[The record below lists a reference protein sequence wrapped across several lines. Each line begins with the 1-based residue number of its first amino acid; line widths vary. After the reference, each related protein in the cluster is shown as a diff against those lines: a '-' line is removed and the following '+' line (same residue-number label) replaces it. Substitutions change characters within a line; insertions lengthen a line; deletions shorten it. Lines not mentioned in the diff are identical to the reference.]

1 MDPLATAAID
11 VAGAAYD
18 LRLGPRE
25 WLPNLLEKGAPLFD
39 RGLGCA
45 AAIWAGCSTDQ
56 QPMVSQL
63 SVRAGEPDLGLMFV
77 RAARDVGMRLAQ
89 TSAARGAGACTA
101 SETDAESPSILRAF
115 EKQVGCRD
123 VLGVW
128 AVNPRLHGI
137 GINIP
142 SPDFISLSQGERR
155 RWRTLCA
162 HIATGHRLRRS
173 WGSATVCGAT
183 PVSEFPFGADAVIDP
198 RRFVLTEAKGDAKRQ
213 DVAEVLREAAIQVDR
228 ARGKLGKEN
237 PDEAL
242 AVWRGVLR
250 GRWSLV
256 DWFDTDGRRFVVV
269 IPNPPGID
277 DPRSLTERE
286 REVVELAA
294 CGKTSKHISYQLGIS
309 TQRVSTLLAS
319 AKRKLGVRT
328 QAQLVLK
335 MKPFVGSAAA
345 RA

>member
-1 MDPLATAAID
+1 
-11 VAGAAYD
+11 
-18 LRLGPRE
+18 
-25 WLPNLLEKGAPLFD
+25 
-39 RGLGCA
+39 
-45 AAIWAGCSTDQ
+45 
-56 QPMVSQL
+56 
-63 SVRAGEPDLGLMFV
+63 MFA
-77 RAARDVGMRLAQ
+77 RAARDVGMRLPQ
-89 TSAARGAGACTA
+89 TLAARDAGARTA
-101 SETDAESPSILRAF
+101 SETNAESPSILREF

-128 AVNPRLHGI
+128 ALDPRLHGI

-142 SPDFISLSQGERR
+142 SPDFISLSRGERR
-155 RWRTLCA
+155 RWRSLCA
-162 HIATGHRLRRS
+162 HIAMGHRLRRS
-173 WGSATVCGAT
+173 LGSAGVFGAK
-183 PVSEFPFGADAVIDP
+183 PVSELPFGGDALIDP
-198 RRFVLTEAKGDAKRQ
+198 RKFVFAEAKGEAKEQ
-213 DVAEVLREAAIQVDR
+213 DVAQALREAAIQVDH
-228 ARGKLGKEN
+228 ARGRLGKEN

-242 AVWRGVLR
+242 AVWRGVLQ

-286 REVVELAA
+286 REVVALAA
-294 CGKTSKHISYQLGIS
+294 CGNTSKWISYQLGVS
-309 TQRVSTLLAS
+309 TQRVSMLLAS

-335 MKPFVGSAAA
+335 MKPFVGSASA